1 MPVASFEQIQARL
14 LIYQI
19 LLLDYETTSLL
30 NLAADPGKTMNE
42 AAASYPLHRRY
53 FYLVGFLFYNLE
65 CPDDAVIQPW

>member
-30 NLAADPGKTMNE
+30 NLAADPGKTMNK
-42 AAASYPLHRRY
+42 
-53 FYLVGFLFYNLE
+53 
-65 CPDDAVIQPW
+65 AV